1 MEQQWVKG
9 EEKNEWK
16 TNECKQKGG
25 GGTKTHQLAT
35 EEEVKPCLKNDSF
48 QTEEFSDLVRA
59 GAEQSVIKR

>member
-1 MEQQWVKG
+1 MWTKG
-9 EEKNEWK
+9 G
-16 TNECKQKGG
+16 GG

-48 QTEEFSDLVRA
+48 QTEEFCDLVRA